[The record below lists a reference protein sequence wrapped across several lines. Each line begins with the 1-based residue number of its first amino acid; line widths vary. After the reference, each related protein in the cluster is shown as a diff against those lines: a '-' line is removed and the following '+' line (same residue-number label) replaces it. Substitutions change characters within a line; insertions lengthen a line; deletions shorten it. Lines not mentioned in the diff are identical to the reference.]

1 MRVKEEFKK
10 SGYFWLPST
19 PNHKVP
25 GTLSISD
32 GSDIELEIV
41 GLIEDEKKFD
51 SIFNFERVIGHIEK
65 EGLIT
70 LEKCRYKN
78 KNYSFG
84 GISKSLLL
92 INTAFIGVAYEE
104 NKIPTFN
111 TCIFSV
117 EGIDEWVG
125 MTGIT
130 VDSHFEKDSISTI
143 TYTPC
148 NDIDF
153 ELSDGIKLSICFS
166 WQLPGFPILKEAKIS
181 QKTYLKLVSEKE
193 HELGDL
199 KSLVSKIT
207 TFLCFAIDK
216 IISIDSVTAFSD
228 NLQQSLGEDK
238 SIHIPI
244 KIYSSSYPYSENIP
258 KIDWDTMLFTYEDIK
273 ANAEII
279 INNWIGAYD
288 EIEPAMNL
296 YFSTKTGG
304 QKYIE
309 GKFLAL
315 AQVLETYHRRKST
328 EKLMDDDLFD
338 ELKILVK
345 DAVSKCSTE
354 KQKEWLNSKL
364 NNGNEPY
371 LARRLE
377 LIIEPFKDF
386 IGNDEEIKLL
396 IKDIKNARNY
406 LTHYDKGLEK
416 KAVKGLELYC
426 LYLKMEAIFQ
436 LHFLEMLGFTKAE
449 IQSIFYRN
457 YELRNKL
464 GITK

>member
-1 MRVKEEFKK
+1 MRVQEEFKK
-10 SGYFWLPST
+10 LGYFWHPST

-25 GTLSISD
+25 GTLSISN
-32 GSDIELEIV
+32 GGDIELEIV
-41 GLIEDEKKFD
+41 GLIEGEKFD
-51 SIFNFERVIGHIEK
+51 SIVNFERVIGHIEK

-70 LEKCRYKN
+70 LEKCIYKD

-92 INTAFIGVAYEE
+92 IDTAFIGVAYEE
-104 NKIPTFN
+104 SEIPTFN

-130 VDSHFEKDSISTI
+130 VDRHFEKDSISTI

-148 NDIDF
+148 KDIDF

-181 QKTYLKLVSEKE
+181 QNTYLKLVSEKE

-207 TFLCFAIDK
+207 TFLCFAIDE

-228 NLQQSLGEDK
+228 NLQQSLSEDK

-258 KIDWDTMLFTYEDIK
+258 KIDLYTMLFTYEDIK

-328 EKLMDDDLFD
+328 EKLMNDNLFD

-345 DAVSKCSTE
+345 YAASKCSNET
-354 KQKEWLNSKL
+354 QKEWLDSKL
-364 NNGNEPY
+364 YNGNEPY

-386 IGNDEEIKLL
+386 IGNDDEIKKL
-396 IKDIKNARNY
+396 IKDIKNTRNY
-406 LTHYDKGLEK
+406 LTHYDKELEN
-416 KAVKGLELYC
+416 KAVKGLDLYF

-436 LHFLEMLGFTKAE
+436 LHFLEILGFTKDE
-449 IQSIFYRN
+449 IESIYYKN